1 MGEKP
6 HSSSKMLLA
15 VLPFAYLASVSAHGG
30 MMWPPAWQ
38 DGVGRPI
45 EALTNSSVFSRPIV
59 KDPNSGRNVFD
70 IKSWLTDQAYT
81 GGVGDEFKGKGP
93 VTNDNNKNLKK
104 DDRCRSGCVKYRN
117 PWAAPGQAPS
127 LGGGCGVF
135 GGNPWGCPAGKDDR
149 PAGSACGQDKPIG
162 RGMRGTSSFGTDAR
176 LFDFPQMITTEWQIG
191 SIQDV
196 VWTSKGGHRGGYTYR
211 LCKMPEGGRTAITEE
226 CFTKNVLEFATSF
239 TMIKPMNK
247 NGKGEWEKFD
257 QIDLSEGTYPEGSV
271 WRPVG
276 RKLKS
281 STTLRKD
288 SVVVPST
295 LAPGDYV
302 LGWRWDGAG
311 GNQVW
316 VSCASMRLVDAPS
329 VRADEDQD
337 YDEDDEDTP
346 LYTDEEYEE
355 LEGAFE
361 N

>member
-1 MGEKP
+1 MGGEKP

-93 VTNDNNKNLKK
+93 VTNDNNKNLPER
-104 DDRCRSGCVKYRN
+104 DRCRNNCVKYRN

-149 PAGSACGQDKPIG
+149 PPGSVCGQDKPIG
-162 RGMRGTSSFGTDAR
+162 RGKRGTSSFGTDAR
-176 LFDFPQMITTEWQIG
+176 EFAFPQMITTEWQVG
-191 SIQDV
+191 SVQDV
-196 VWTSKGGHRGGYTYR
+196 VWATSGGHRGGYTYR
-211 LCKMPEGGRTAITEE
+211 LCKMPNGGRTAITEE
-226 CFTKNVLEFATSF
+226 CFTKNVLEFATNF
-239 TMIKPMNK
+239 TMIKGMNE
-247 NGKGEWEKFD
+247 NGKGTWEKFE
-257 QIDLSEGTYPEGSV
+257 QNDLSEGTYPAGSV

-276 RKLKS
+276 KFLK
-281 STTLRKD
+281 TAATLRKD
-288 SVVVPST
+288 SVVVPAT

-302 LGWRWDGAG
+302 LGWRWDSSG

-329 VRADEDQD
+329 VRAAEEEEDEE
-337 YDEDDEDTP
+337 YP
-346 LYTDEEYEE
+346 ALYTDEEYAGLEE
-355 LEGAFE
+355 EAFE